1 MPSLQEFAEKWGV
14 SHQRIQQLRDAGM
27 PLGSF
32 AEAEAWQ
39 ASRRSGVGQ
48 MKHQAVKKAVA
59 ESMEGGGAESVTEH
73 DALLDMEDFIS
84 QLQFQRDIVKINR
97 AQYLAALRDK
107 SPSAS
112 KHYTSLNKAI
122 TQLFQIRDKALAHGL
137 ATKQLINAQTAIE
150 GLRRAF
156 ALMVSK
162 YEAAEVPMAKE
173 ANPAD
178 SARALAAIRAGRLK
192 IQREIYELAQ
202 GAAGSLFGKPDT
214 LAPFDAIA
222 EAAGEADK
230 ALEGGDTAEGSDVE
244 ETPPSK
250 PAEGQEQGGP

>member
-1 MPSLQEFAEKWGV
+1 MPTLNEFAKRWGIA
-14 SHQRIQQLRDAGM
+14 HQRVQQLRDAGM
-27 PLGSF
+27 PLDSF
-32 AEAEAWQ
+32 EAAEVWR
-39 ASRRSGVGQ
+39 ASQRSGVGQ

-59 ESMEGGGAESVTEH
+59 EGMDGGGQSVTDN
-73 DALLDMEDFIS
+73 DALLDMDDFIS
-84 QLQFQRDIVKINR
+84 QLQFQRDIVKVNR
-97 AQYLAALRDK
+97 AQYLKALHEK

-192 IQREIYELAQ
+192 IQREIYDLAQ

-222 EAAGEADK
+222 EAAGEAQE
-230 ALEGGDTAEGSDVE
+230 ALDVVNPAEDMDGEQSSLGEPV
-244 ETPPSK
+244 
-250 PAEGQEQGGP
+250 EGQEQGGP

>member
-1 MPSLQEFAEKWGV
+1 MPTLNDFAKRWGV
-14 SHQRIQQLRDAGM
+14 AHQRIQQLRDAGM
-27 PLGSF
+27 PLDSF
-32 AEAEAWQ
+32 EAAEAWR
-39 ASRRSGVGQ
+39 ASQRSGVGQ
-48 MKHQAVKKAVA
+48 MKHQAVKKAIEA
-59 ESMEGGGAESVTEH
+59 GMEGGEAGSVTEY
-73 DALLDMEDFIS
+73 DALLDMEDFVS

-137 ATKQLINAQTAIE
+137 ATKQLINANTAVE

-173 ANPAD
+173 ANPGD

-202 GAAGSLFGKPDT
+202 AAAASLFAKPGT
-214 LAPFDAIA
+214 LEPFDAIA

-230 ALEGGDTAEGSDVE
+230 ALEGIQPTEDTDID
-244 ETPPSK
+244 PSQ
-250 PAEGQEQGGP
+250 PSEPVDGQ

>member
-1 MPSLQEFAEKWGV
+1 MPSLNDFAKRWGIT
-14 SHQRIQQLRDAGM
+14 HQRVQQLRDKGM
-27 PLGSF
+27 PLDSF
-32 AEAEAWQ
+32 EAAEAWRAQ
-39 ASRRSGVGQ
+39 QKGGVAQ
-48 MKHQAVKKAVA
+48 MKTQALKGAVEA
-59 ESMEGGGAESVTEH
+59 GLEGGATEGVTEY

-230 ALEGGDTAEGSDVE
+230 ALDGGDPADGSDAE
-244 ETPPSK
+244 ETPPSE